1 MVIRIA
7 DIQMG
12 RRQKIQ
18 RWPNYRECRRKPRDS
33 DRQRL
38 GVKIKGMTRKNFKS
52 FFKCDSIFF
61 KLDMLP
67 TTGSSST
74 LQAGTTEARNPDR
87 SEFNRTSVQTVT
99 VLDIEKST
107 VTPLEKQHSLR
118 PAHREN
124 VIEHKLVRENLTYKQ
139 RFVDIVKLRNKEN
152 VRRFV
157 KKQFAP
163 NNTLLNHSLV
173 IIFLLSFLFQILII
187 FKTTRF
193 CRLRNWEF
201 IG

>member
-1 MVIRIA
+1 
-7 DIQMG
+7 
-12 RRQKIQ
+12 
-18 RWPNYRECRRKPRDS
+18 
-33 DRQRL
+33 
-38 GVKIKGMTRKNFKS
+38 
-52 FFKCDSIFF
+52 
-61 KLDMLP
+61 MLP

-87 SEFNRTSVQTVT
+87 SEFNRTSVPTVT
-99 VLDIEKST
+99 VLDIETST
-107 VTPLEKQHSLR
+107 VRSKKKSPSEKQHSLR
-118 PAHREN
+118 PAHREK
-124 VIEHKLVRENLTYKQ
+124 VIEHKLVRENFTYKQ

-173 IIFLLSFLFQILII
+173 IIFLLSFFFQILII